1 MKTSRPSLKY
11 WIFAGLAVLLLSPAT
26 AHADVGTPLMWATL
40 FHLFIGNLLIGI
52 FEGYLLAKF
61 FKLPKLRSIILMII
75 ANYVSMWLGGLLLLG
90 WLSSLIPVD
99 LSSGRW
105 IYPGL
110 ILLSFILTLLMEYP
124 FVFGAFKGVQGKWK
138 KAWKG
143 TLLTQLL
150 SYIILFGWYGMTSHA
165 TLYTENKVVQ
175 LFEMEL
181 PKDVT
186 IYFISAED
194 GNVYSGN
201 LAEQD
206 WQKVYDLYKKDE
218 KTVNCLNVWPSE
230 KNTNLWDLV
239 FCERDRKGVK
249 IAEIILKDIAQDATP
264 SRDSILNNGPYTDPY
279 RQLYIDAPQIGDAKQ
294 SDWYDFR
301 TGSWSSEGFWGRNK
315 KTNKKVHVSFEIPYG
330 NYWWVRFVTH
340 LPTDK
345 ILFQLGRDQI
355 CLYDLNKK
363 QVALVARGR
372 GPVAVIGKKDQPPVE
387 EDTTQ
392 KNDL

>member
-1 MKTSRPSLKY
+1 MKTSSPSLKY
-11 WIFAGLAVLLLSPAT
+11 WIFAGLAALLLTPAT

-40 FHLFIGNLLIGI
+40 LHLFIGNLLIGI

-90 WLSSLIPVD
+90 WLSSLISVD

-143 TLLTQLL
+143 TLLTQTL

-175 LFEMEL
+175 LSEMEL
-181 PKDVT
+181 PKEVT
-186 IYFISAED
+186 IYFISSED

-201 LAEQD
+201 LLEQN
-206 WQKVYDLYKKDE
+206 WKKVYDIDE
-218 KTVNCLNVWPSE
+218 KWDMNCLNVWPSE
-230 KNTNLWDLV
+230 ANTNLWDLIL
-239 FCERDRKGVK
+239 CCRRKNEKNTKV
-249 IAEIILKDIAQDATP
+249 ILEDIAQDAEP
-264 SRDSILNNGPYTDPY
+264 SRDSRLTKKPYTEPDK
-279 RQLYIDAPQIGDAKQ
+279 QLYTSSAPQIGEAKQ
-294 SDWYDFR
+294 SSWYDFR
-301 TGSWSSEGFWGRNK
+301 TGSWAWDGFWGRNK
-315 KTNKKVHVSFEIPYG
+315 KTNKKVRVSFEIPYG
-330 NYWWVRFVTH
+330 SGWWVRFVTH

-363 QVALVARGR
+363 QVALVARGSS
-372 GPVAVIGKKDQPPVE
+372 PLAVIGKKGSSDE
-387 EDTTQ
+387 
-392 KNDL
+392 K